1 MVLIFNHLHFF
12 HDIKLRF
19 FNNFKYIYFILYSHM
34 CMVMRGVEKAGTTT
48 VSNTFLGSFETDK
61 QARSEYFSMIK

>member
-1 MVLIFNHLHFF
+1 
-12 HDIKLRF
+12 
-19 FNNFKYIYFILYSHM
+19 M